1 MHTRLEG
8 RRDLKSDFLGILSCK
23 KVNLI
28 GIGARPPQNIQKIP
42 WMLKCSS
49 CSLVQGIKFVTTEKG
64 SPGHL
69 AVLGK
74 AGSPSCEKAV
84 KLWGGCPAGQEA
96 QVPCFRTGWALSA
109 PWAGSSEL
117 CRTQICSLSLRALL

>member
-84 KLWGGCPAGQEA
+84 KLWGSCP
-96 QVPCFRTGWALSA
+96 CRTGG
-109 PWAGSSEL
+109 PGSLFQNRVGSQRPLGREL
-117 CRTQICSLSLRALL
+117 